1 MNTYIVVC
9 ALTLDDKKYKSFF
22 KALETLGALK
32 VLPQAYLL
40 NSGHDIEEM
49 RVALLPYL
57 QKADRLFIAAVTG
70 EVAIRNALVGNDAL
84 KALLVDARHG
94 E

>member
-1 MNTYIVVC
+1 MNTYIVTYS
-9 ALTLDDKKYKSFF
+9 LTLDDKKYKSFF

-40 NSGHDIEEM
+40 NTNHDIEEM

-57 QKADRLFIAAVTG
+57 QKPDRLFIAAVTG
-70 EVAIRNALVGNDAL
+70 EIAIRNALASGDAL
-84 KALLVDARHG
+84 KALLVDAKQQG
-94 E
+94 